1 MIFNPANTEDFSKE
15 ELQHVG
21 KRIAEIRR
29 TDLPMVYDILLAA
42 DAEFTHWS
50 DKSELPS
57 VLITGVEE
65 KDFSPMA

>member
-1 MIFNPANTEDFSKE
+1 MIFNPANTEDFSQE

-29 TDLPMVYDILLAA
+29 TDLPLVFDILLAVDA
-42 DAEFTHWS
+42 DQKHWS
-50 DKSELPS
+50 DKAPLAS

-65 KDFSPMA
+65 KDFSAQ